1 MRPGGGRPALNFL
14 HIALPHR
21 PGSTSYGTQYR
32 AVRAGLPPGEL
43 LFRDPTPARQ
53 MLQEYMLQGAYSDRL
68 LGRLLDR
75 LRRLGIYD
83 RALVVVAADHGIS
96 FRPGGQLR
104 LATSENIGEVAG
116 VPLIVKTPHQRQ
128 GRIDRRHARTID
140 VLPTIADALDLR
152 PPWPLEGR
160 SLLGSRPAGHPA
172 PCA

>member
-1 MRPGGGRPALNFL
+1 M
-14 HIALPHR
+14 
-21 PGSTSYGTQYR
+21 
-32 AVRAGLPPGEL
+32 
-43 LFRDPTPARQ
+43 
-53 MLQEYMLQGAYSDRL
+53 
-68 LGRLLDR
+68 
-75 LRRLGIYD
+75 RRLGIYD

-128 GRIDRRHARTID
+128 GRIDRRHAQTID

-152 PPWPLEGR
+152 PPWPLQGR
-160 SLLGSRPAGHPA
+160 SLLGSGPAGHPA

>member
-21 PGSTSYGTQYR
+21 PWEYLPDGTQYR
-32 AVRAGLPPGEL
+32 AVRAGRRRESCFSAIPP
-43 LFRDPTPARQ
+43 RPARCCSN
-53 MLQEYMLQGAYSDRL
+53 MLQGAYSDRL

-104 LATSENIGEVAG
+104 LA
-116 VPLIVKTPHQRQ
+116 K
-128 GRIDRRHARTID
+128 ARTSAR
-140 VLPTIADALDLR
+140 LPAC
-152 PPWPLEGR
+152 P
-160 SLLGSRPAGHPA
+160 
-172 PCA
+172 